1 MCTRQIFRRI
11 WIESKHSTQFATH
24 ERKPF
29 LYITRSYLNDRKRI
43 LDIGAGKGSFI
54 QFLGRNDIYA
64 LDGNMVAVE
73 NLKKLTRNVVQAIL
87 PDIPFTD
94 NSFDSVHASHI
105 LEHLYPEDFFNTL
118 KEINR
123 VLKVGGVF
131 VISSPLLW
139 DGFYKDISHIKP
151 YHPEIFEKYLCAERE
166 ASSMAKSQI
175 GGYLI
180 RDLIYRYQLKELK
193 PIIIRHFHLF
203 NFLSLLFV
211 KLLKKVGIGYPH
223 KTGYTIILEKIR

>member
-1 MCTRQIFRRI
+1 MYIRQIFRRI

-24 ERKPF
+24 DRKPF
-29 LYITRSYLNDRKRI
+29 FHIARSYLSDRKRI

-73 NLKKLTRNVVQAIL
+73 NFKKLTRNVVQAIL
-87 PDIPFTD
+87 PDIPFID
-94 NSFDSVHASHI
+94 NSFDGVHVSHI

-123 VLKVGGVF
+123 VLKAGGML

-139 DGFYKDISHIKP
+139 DGFHKDISHIKP
-151 YHPEIFEKYLCAERE
+151 YYPEIFEKYLCAEGE
-166 ASSMAKSQI
+166 ASMTKSQI

-180 RDLIYRYQLKELK
+180 RDLIYRYQLQELK

-211 KLLKKVGIGYPH
+211 KLLKTVGIGYPH
-223 KTGYTIILEKIR
+223 KTGYTIILEKIK